1 MKRWIIKILCVIV
14 FSNLMLL
21 SSVEGKSDSFWKFGK
36 DKKQPR
42 VLAVFVDMSGSTN
55 QARRTVYRNAFEK
68 IFQNIQ
74 DGDRIVVGTITGRS
88 YIDFKPAVDA
98 EIPKQSIWVNR
109 ITYEQ
114 HHAKT
119 MKTIRNAVDYLLSAK
134 RGTPHTEIINS
145 LNIADKIFHN
155 EKKRQKILIILSD
168 MIQDSKEYN
177 FDRVKVTNAYTTRII
192 KARKNKKL
200 IPNLKT
206 VKVYVAG
213 ASASDSKKFR
223 SIEKFWNRYFIAT
236 GADFSLQRYGHSL
249 LEFEKDT

>member
-1 MKRWIIKILCVIV
+1 M
-14 FSNLMLL
+14 MLL

-36 DKKQPR
+36 DKKPPR

-55 QARRTVYRNAFEK
+55 KARRTVYRNAFEK
-68 IFQNIQ
+68 IFQNLQ

-114 HHAKT
+114 KRAKT
-119 MKTIRNAVDYLLSAK
+119 RKNIKTEVDRLLSAK
-134 RGTPHTEIINS
+134 RGTPRTEIINS

-155 EKKRQKILIILSD
+155 EKRRKILIILSD
-168 MIQDSKEYN
+168 MIQDSREHK
-177 FDRVKVTNAYTTRII
+177 FDRVKVTNKYITKII
-192 KARKNKKL
+192 RDRKKQNL
-200 IPNLKT
+200 IPDLET

-213 ASASDSKKFR
+213 ASASNSKKYR
-223 SIEKFWNRYFIAT
+223 SIEKFWNRYFVAT
-236 GADFSLQRYGHSL
+236 GADFSLHRYGHSL
-249 LEFEKDT
+249 LEFEKET